1 MRVERL
7 ICDHCR
13 KPALALIAMNDERE
27 VCPNCLPAVM
37 SEATRHGLVG
47 VRLEY
52 EHAAEPVARMR
63 ARR

>member
-1 MRVERL
+1 MRVEHM

-13 KPALALIAMNDERE
+13 KPALALIAVDDRE
-27 VCPNCLPAVM
+27 VCPNCLPAVV
-37 SEATRHGLVG
+37 SDAVRNGLVG

-52 EHAAEPVARMR
+52 ERAAEPVARMR